1 MAEPLCPLCGAH
13 SELFYAHRKKSF
25 FQCSRC
31 DGIFLDP
38 AMRLSETEE
47 KNRYLHHQNDAHDP
61 GYRAY
66 LAPLTDFILR
76 NYMPEAACLDFGCG
90 PDSAVAKV
98 LQEHG
103 FKPFL
108 YDPFFYPEA
117 HLLQQTYDVIA
128 CSEVM
133 EHFYNPLNE
142 FVLLR
147 RMLNPGGKL
156 CCMTRLVLPE
166 TDFAGWFY
174 KNDATHVFFYAPA
187 TLDYI
192 CRKAGFK
199 SLEVRDRLIVFKA

>member
-13 SELFYAHRKKSF
+13 SELFYTHRKKSF

-47 KNRYLHHQNDAHDP
+47 KTAICITKTTPTTRVIAPTLLRLRTSSSEITCLRLHASILAADQIQLWRKCFRNMDLNR
-61 GYRAY
+61 
-66 LAPLTDFILR
+66 F
-76 NYMPEAACLDFGCG
+76 YMIR
-90 PDSAVAKV
+90 
-98 LQEHG
+98 
-103 FKPFL
+103 
-108 YDPFFYPEA
+108 FFPEA

-192 CRKAGFK
+192 CRKAG
-199 SLEVRDRLIVFKA
+199 LKAWKCGIA